1 MLINFEVVSAKWFDS
16 LPKEHQAVLI
26 EECDKA
32 GEETSKEIFRLEA
45 EVEQQLK
52 GRGMTIVKDVDL
64 AAFRKAG
71 EKAYRG
77 LEDHRRQERR
87 AQGDRE
93 ELSRRA

>member
-1 MLINFEVVSAKWFDS
+1 MLINFEVVSAKWFES
-16 LPKEHQAVLI
+16 LPKDYQDALV

-52 GRGMTIVKDVDL
+52 GRGMTIVKDTDL

-71 EKAYRG
+71 EKAYEVLKILDAKTAVHKEIG
-77 LEDHRRQERR
+77 KN
-87 AQGDRE
+87 
-93 ELSRRA
+93 

>member
-1 MLINFEVVSAKWFDS
+1 MLINFEVVSAQWFDS
-16 LPKEHQAVLI
+16 LPKEYQDILI

-52 GRGMTIVKDVDL
+52 GRGMTIVEDVDL

-71 EKAYRG
+71 EKAYEVLKILDARNAVYKEIG
-77 LEDHRRQERR
+77 KN
-87 AQGDRE
+87 
-93 ELSRRA
+93 